1 MTKTIRLTQTLT
13 HEYQQL
19 FASCRVRPEHR
30 AAVERL
36 TQQVLKQQPRYLK
49 VAQAT
54 QIPWAV
60 IAVIHAMESSQRFD
74 RHLHNGDPLHS
85 RTVRVPADR
94 PLSSPPFTWET
105 SAIDALQYSGLA
117 QWRDWSIA
125 GTLFKLE
132 AYNGWGYRRY
142 HTQVLSPYLW
152 SFSEHYQRGKYA
164 ADGRFDSQLVSQ
176 QCGAALLLKQL
187 NIFSDPPTTGATHS
201 VLHRTRAYPG
211 RLLKLSR
218 QQRLEVQQIQRQ
230 LNALGYQ
237 PTLAVDGYFGS
248 NTQEAVRRFQASSH
262 LSGVLLKVDGIV
274 GKKTWA
280 ALFK

>member
-1 MTKTIRLTQTLT
+1 MTQTIRLTAALT
-13 HEYQQL
+13 REYQQL
-19 FASCRVRPEHR
+19 FASCTVRPEHR

-36 TQQVLKQQPRYLK
+36 AQQVLKQQPRYLK

-54 QIPWAV
+54 QIPWPI

-85 RTVRVPADR
+85 RTVRVPAYR
-94 PLSSPPFTWET
+94 PLGAPPFTWET

-187 NIFSDPPTTGATHS
+187 NIFSDLPTTHS
-201 VLHRTRAYPG
+201 AQPVLHRTRAYPG
-211 RLLKLSR
+211 RLIKLSR
-218 QQRLEVQQIQRQ
+218 QQRIEVQQIQRQ